1 MIADGTKTVELRLL
15 DEKRRQLK
23 VGDDIDFVKRPDERD
38 HIVRRITALRVYA
51 TIDDLVASESL
62 QPIGFQKHDGIQ
74 EVEQVLSQHYQLADI
89 SCFGLVCIELGML
102 KTEFLYC
109 A

>member
-1 MIADGTKTVELRLL
+1 MRLHPRPFNMIADGTKTVELRLL

-62 QPIGFQKHDGIQ
+62 QSIGFQKHDGIQ
-74 EVEQVLSQHYQLADI
+74 EVEQVLS
-89 SCFGLVCIELGML
+89 
-102 KTEFLYC
+102 
-109 A
+109 